1 MDDFTKYTW
10 LYPLKHKS
18 QAYTT
23 FVTFEKMVKT
33 QFNSHVKLFRS
44 DNGKEY
50 VNNIFGQFLQSLGII
65 HQTSCPYTPEQ
76 NGVAER
82 KHRHLIETVVTL
94 LHQSHLPVS
103 FWVEAL
109 ATANYLINRIPVT
122 PSPTNHLINS
132 FTKNF
137 PIIPT
142 SASLGVLPTLGYA
155 LILLTNYNPDP
166 VLVFLWAIILPPRL
180 SLS

>member
-1 MDDFTKYTW
+1 
-10 LYPLKHKS
+10 
-18 QAYTT
+18 T
-23 FVTFEKMVKT
+23 FVTFEKMIKT

-50 VNNIFGQFLQSLGII
+50 VNNIFDQFLQSLGII

-82 KHRHLIETVVTL
+82 KHHHLIETVVTL

-109 ATANYLINRIPVT
+109 ATANYLINRM
-122 PSPTNHLINS
+122 PSHTLSNKSPYQL
-132 FTKNF
+132 
-137 PIIPT
+137 
-142 SASLGVLPTLGYA
+142 LYQELP
-155 LILLTNYNPDP
+155 N
-166 VLVFLWAIILPPRL
+166 
-180 SLS
+180 